1 VTRRELLIAAVA
13 ACLLAVVMH
22 WPLVLHLG
30 EWIPRDLGDP
40 LPQSW
45 QVAWGGHALLEQP
58 LDFFQANQFWPVD
71 DSLAFGDALIGYAPA
86 GLIGDGP
93 HDAVVRYDLL
103 FLFAYALAFLGA
115 YLLARELGIGPPGSA
130 VAGAAFAFAPFRL
143 EQDGHMQVISSGGI
157 PLSLMV
163 GLRGIR
169 LRKPGWLFAGW
180 LIAAWQV
187 SLGFALGLPLAYL
200 LAGGTA
206 AALVVWLLR
215 GRPPLGRRDRTTDM
229 SVLATGASGAIV
241 VERQYSSRRLI
252 IAGIVGALA
261 FVAVAALIARPYLRV
276 ADENPEA
283 KRPPST
289 VEAFSGP
296 AAVFLTAPDENLI
309 WGDVTAEIRDD
320 LENVPEKTLFPGLLI
335 VGLTLV
341 GLGSS
346 SLDRRL
352 RIGLG
357 VGVVAVSVLALGFQE
372 DDGLLWPYRVVYEVL
387 PGWEAIRTPG
397 RLVTFS
403 SLALALLAAAGA
415 ESLFRGLRGWL
426 AARDRDVGPRG
437 ASLATGLLAA
447 ILVSAVVIEGR
458 GAPFDPADHQ
468 DQPVV
473 PDPPANTANLPA
485 PQLHL
490 PAQLADDN
498 RRYLLWSA
506 DGFPDMVNGRA
517 STIPNL
523 TEDTIDAMDTF
534 PDPQSVALLLQ
545 LGVRSVILHTERAPG
560 TPQANAAT
568 TSIAGL
574 PLVRR
579 RLSGGLVVY
588 LVRSPS
594 AGSGV
599 ASDAGAPGVGPGSG
613 SR

>member
-1 VTRRELLIAAVA
+1 MTARELLVAALA

-30 EWIPRDLGDP
+30 EWIPKDLGDP

-103 FLFAYALAFLGA
+103 FLFAYALAAIGA
-115 YLLARELGIGPPGSA
+115 YLLARELGMGPPGSA
-130 VAGAAFAFAPFRL
+130 VAAAAYAFAPFRL

-157 PLSLMV
+157 PLCLAV
-163 GLRGIR
+163 GLRGLR
-169 LRKPGWLFAGW
+169 LQKPSWLFAGW
-180 LIAAWQV
+180 LVAAWQL

-200 LAGGTA
+200 LLGGA
-206 AALVVWLLR
+206 AVATVAWIVR
-215 GRPPLGRRDRTTDM
+215 ARPPLPLRLPT
-229 SVLATGASGAIV
+229 
-241 VERQYSSRRLI
+241 RRLV
-252 IAGIVGALA
+252 IAGVLGAVA
-261 FVAVAALIARPYLRV
+261 FVAIAALIARPYLRV

-283 KRPPST
+283 KRPPSA

-296 AAVFLTAPDENLI
+296 AKVFITAPDENLV
-309 WGDVTAEIRDD
+309 WGDATAEIRDD

-335 VGLTLV
+335 VGLAIV
-341 GLGSS
+341 GLGSA
-346 SLDRRL
+346 SLDRRV
-352 RIGLG
+352 RVGLG
-357 VGVVAVSVLALGFQE
+357 AGVVAVSVLALGFQE
-372 DDGLLWPYRVVYEVL
+372 DDGILWPYRVFYEVL

-403 SLALALLAAAGA
+403 SLALALLAAAGS
-415 ESLFRGLRGWL
+415 ESLFRRLRGWL
-426 AARDRDVGPRG
+426 ATRDRDVGPGG

-458 GAPFDPADHQ
+458 GAPFDLGDRQ
-468 DQPVV
+468 DQPAV
-473 PDPPANTANLPA
+473 PDPPANTASLPA

-490 PAQLADDN
+490 PAQLPDDN
-498 RRYLLWSA
+498 RRYLLWST
-506 DGFPDMVNGRA
+506 DGFSDLVNGRA

-523 TEDTIDAMDTF
+523 TEDTIEAMDSF

-545 LGVRSVILHTERAPG
+545 LGVRSVILHTDRAPG

-568 TSIAGL
+568 ASIAEL

-579 RLSGGLVVY
+579 QLSGGLVVY

-594 AGSGV
+594 AGSGAV
-599 ASDAGAPGVGPGSG
+599 PDSG
-613 SR
+613 SAGTGAASSAR